1 MIPLNSKEGVK
12 VSIIKLCRG
21 VIDDIIE
28 KVSSCDDNDT
38 KDFET
43 KPSSVQQQV
52 GVWYQEESLGKGWR
66 TCLISNNGGNK
77 DMINPVLCRSGLRG
91 LQKQVI
97 ALAPSIS
104 IFVTQLTIF
113 P

>member
-1 MIPLNSKEGVK
+1 MLLLFVVNKTFVSDLQKSQTIMIPLNSKEGVK

-66 TCLISNNGGNK
+66 TCLISNNGGNI
-77 DMINPVLCRSGLRG
+77 DGYD
-91 LQKQVI
+91 
-97 ALAPSIS
+97 
-104 IFVTQLTIF
+104 
-113 P
+113 

>member
-38 KDFET
+38 KYFET

-66 TCLISNNGGNK
+66 TCLISNNGGNM
-77 DMINPVLCRSGLRG
+77 DMINAVLYWAYEDYKSRL
-91 LQKQVI
+91 
-97 ALAPSIS
+97 
-104 IFVTQLTIF
+104 
-113 P
+113 